1 MNSEPNGMNVNAVS
15 DSDVLIDWFRGHPE
29 AAAAFATYDRVM
41 ISRITWIE
49 VLVGAATAESEAF
62 TRRILSAF
70 TIIDISDAIA
80 EEAVLLR
87 RRSRLKLPDAI
98 ILATAKVHGCV
109 LLTRNTRDFEASDAN
124 VSIPYR
130 LS

>member
-1 MNSEPNGMNVNAVS
+1 MTVNAVS

-29 AAAAFATYDRVM
+29 AAAVFATYDRVM
-41 ISRITWIE
+41 ISRVTWIE

-80 EEAVLLR
+80 EEAVILR
-87 RRSRLKLPDAI
+87 RRGRLKLPDAI
-98 ILATAKVHGCV
+98 ILATARVQGCV
-109 LLTRNTRDFEASDAN
+109 LLTRNTRDFDASDAN
-124 VSIPYR
+124 VNIPYR
-130 LS
+130 LP